1 MVADASVDMMISN
14 DTVSSFEKGRVGA
27 DSTKPSPTVKV
38 AESPSDEGYSP
49 TGAPRGRGRAMRR
62 SSVSSKPPEFLPL
75 RLDREIRSKSL
86 GRVLRKD
93 RGSSAGE
100 TAPVTV
106 TTNKHIT
113 EEVVNECAA
122 SVKTS
127 CTAVNTVGVQS
138 DMTDAKPRV
147 TVAAAVESFTS
158 PVKASHRTFGGP
170 FRSPSKSPAKSPN
183 WAHVSLKSDDYLP
196 LRSPLNRTLDLREPN
211 SPMLSESSSE
221 STIEAS
227 SPVLSSK
234 RTWTLLKNGEEE
246 AEEPQPLDGQQRP
259 VTVRGMSF
267 DEEDPLC
274 AAHGSDTTKADGHR
288 SDDLSGHAPVTRPTT
303 VRGHSFDALPD
314 EGQNRGEVKRGAT
327 GDKTAKSPKRKARKG
342 KATKKGKSSAKES
355 ETVALPA
362 VELSPN
368 VDDGAVSPSKV
379 RPLKV
384 RTLPVEAELL
394 GLSEL
399 ELDESPTQEEAP
411 NQSVSVVVAQERSKA
426 TGKLHVTQKTG
437 SGVKAATEKAV
448 ADAST
453 GKSRVGRKPRPQEP
467 SSQMDEDE
475 DSCEVRIELVK
486 EEEEEKMLGIKEAP
500 RLTSNSI
507 RPTYIRGLSMSD
519 DAPVD
524 TPTEESKPTRPRGG
538 RKARPSANACTKPA
552 TETISPQPAVVD
564 HSNDGVL
571 KPVSKPVVSNGET
584 IEREPEWTKPKLKSA
599 SRCDPNEK
607 EKQIAWAKP
616 TWSINRSRDLQHP
629 KISDDDTTEVS
640 ESVTEPQD

>member
-27 DSTKPSPTVKV
+27 ESTKPSPTVKV
-38 AESPSDEGYSP
+38 AESPSDEGSSP
-49 TGAPRGRGRAMRR
+49 TGPPRGRGRATRR

-100 TAPVTV
+100 AALVTI
-106 TTNKHIT
+106 NKHIT
-113 EEVVNECAA
+113 EEVNESAA
-122 SVKTS
+122 SVKS
-127 CTAVNTVGVQS
+127 SSTAGNIVGVQS
-138 DMTDAKPRV
+138 NMTGVEPRV
-147 TVAAAVESFTS
+147 MAAAAAAAESFAS
-158 PVKASHRTFGGP
+158 PVKAAHRTFGGP

-196 LRSPLNRTLDLREPN
+196 LRSPLNRTLDLHEPD

-221 STIEAS
+221 TTIETP
-227 SPVLSSK
+227 SPAAPSK
-234 RTWTLLKNGEEE
+234 RTLTLSKKGEEE
-246 AEEPQPLDGQQRP
+246 AEEPQPLSGQQRP

-267 DEEDPLC
+267 DDEGPLC
-274 AAHGSDTTKADGHR
+274 AARGSDSTKADGQR
-288 SDDLSGHAPVTRPTT
+288 SEDLSGHAPVTRPTT
-303 VRGHSFDALPD
+303 IRGHSFDTIPD
-314 EGQNRGEVKRGAT
+314 EEQNHGEMKKGAT

-355 ETVALPA
+355 ETAELPA

-368 VDDGAVSPSKV
+368 ADDGAVSPSKV

-411 NQSVSVVVAQERSKA
+411 KQSESVVVAQERSKA

-448 ADAST
+448 TDVST

-467 SSQMDEDE
+467 SSQLDEDE
-475 DSCEVRIELVK
+475 ETCEVRIELVK
-486 EEEEEKMLGIKEAP
+486 EDEEEKVVGIKEAP

-507 RPTYIRGLSMSD
+507 RPTLLRGMSMSD

-552 TETISPQPAVVD
+552 AETTSPQPAVVD
-564 HSNDGVL
+564 QSNDGFL
-571 KPVSKPVVSNGET
+571 KPVSKPVVSTGET

-599 SRCDPNEK
+599 TRSDPNEK
-607 EKQIAWAKP
+607 EKQIAWTKP
-616 TWSINRSRDLQHP
+616 TWSINRSRDLQHH

>member
-38 AESPSDEGYSP
+38 AESPSDECSSP

-113 EEVVNECAA
+113 EEVNESAA
-122 SVKTS
+122 PVKAS
-127 CTAVNTVGVQS
+127 STAVNIVGVQS
-138 DMTDAKPRV
+138 DMTFIEPRV
-147 TVAAAVESFTS
+147 TVVAGAESFAS
-158 PVKASHRTFGGP
+158 PVKASHRIFGGP

-196 LRSPLNRTLDLREPN
+196 LRSPLNRTLDLHEPD

-221 STIEAS
+221 ATIETP
-227 SPVLSSK
+227 SPAAPSK
-234 RTWTLLKNGEEE
+234 RTLTFSKKGEEE
-246 AEEPQPLDGQQRP
+246 AGEPQPLDGQQRP
-259 VTVRGMSF
+259 ATVRGMSF
-267 DEEDPLC
+267 DDEDPLC
-274 AAHGSDTTKADGHR
+274 AARGSDSTKADGQR
-288 SDDLSGHAPVTRPTT
+288 SEDLSGHAPVTRPTT

-314 EGQNRGEVKRGAT
+314 EGQNHGEVKKGAS

-355 ETVALPA
+355 ETVAIPA

-368 VDDGAVSPSKV
+368 ADGGAVSPSKV

-411 NQSVSVVVAQERSKA
+411 KQSESVVVAQERSKA
-426 TGKLHVTQKTG
+426 TVKLHVTHKTG
-437 SGVKAATEKAV
+437 SGVKKAPENAV

-453 GKSRVGRKPRPQEP
+453 GKSRAGRKPRPQEP

-475 DSCEVRIELVK
+475 ETCEVRIVLVK
-486 EEEEEKMLGIKEAP
+486 EEEEETVLGIKEAP

-507 RPTYIRGLSMSD
+507 RPTLLRGLSMSD

-524 TPTEESKPTRPRGG
+524 TPTEESKPARPRGG

-552 TETISPQPAVVD
+552 AETISPQPAVVGQ
-564 HSNDGVL
+564 SNDGVL
-571 KPVSKPVVSNGET
+571 KPVSKPVVSTGET

-607 EKQIAWAKP
+607 EKQIAWTKP